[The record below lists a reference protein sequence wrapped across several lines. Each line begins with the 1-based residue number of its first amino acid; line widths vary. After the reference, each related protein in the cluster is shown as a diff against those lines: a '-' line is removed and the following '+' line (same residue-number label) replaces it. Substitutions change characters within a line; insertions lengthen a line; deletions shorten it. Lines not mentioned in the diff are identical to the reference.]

1 MKLFNLKLGTIS
13 LSHIEKIRQWRN
25 EQIDVLRQHKPIT
38 ELEQKEY
45 FEKVHN
51 DPRQVLFSITIDDRL
66 VGYCGLVNINHVYKN
81 CERSFLCDTSLINK
95 EEYSTILMF
104 AFNNMFRYGFESLN
118 MRRMWTETYSFRDGH
133 LELLK
138 DFLKMVKEGVLRDT
152 VYCRGKYFDSIVHSK
167 LRKEYESEK

>member
-1 MKLFNLKLGTIS
+1 M
-13 LSHIEKIRQWRN
+13 
-25 EQIDVLRQHKPIT
+25 
-38 ELEQKEY
+38 
-45 FEKVHN
+45 
-51 DPRQVLFSITIDDRL
+51 
-66 VGYCGLVNINHVYKN
+66 NINHVYKN
-81 CERSFLCDTSLINK
+81 CEISFLCDTSLINK